1 MSEGKSRREFLRQ
14 TALGT
19 MGVSALGALAV
30 EDVAQ
35 AKESASDASD
45 GADSTATS
53 GERVTQ
59 ELPIVT
65 NYAYDTPDQTEYTCD
80 VLVIGCGFAGLNAAY
95 CARSAGADVL
105 VVDKGK
111 PGYSGL
117 SPWPGSHAFFDADMG
132 DNAEEHLLLAK
143 YCGEGCGNYAWAQA
157 WIDESKDIYERLKG
171 WGIMGSYTRAGDDG
185 NEFFQNHDYQGYH
198 EKYADQ
204 DRHMLFGKV
213 LDDNGIPYI
222 QHLMI
227 TNVIVED
234 GKAVGAVGFIVTTGD
249 IIKINAKAV
258 VMAMGSGTIFPGGF
272 PMGTNSF
279 DCEYIAYNLGL
290 PITGKESEDYHW
302 SSCYTPNSNFVEKAW
317 VYLENIWP
325 TGGGDGNKSGLDF
338 AISEASN
345 RFGSCK
351 TGINGIQYFEV
362 DPSKR
367 SNDPAPWSTPGKAG
381 SPLYGTDPDE
391 MRSGKEESGTRFPTS
406 KDTIGAPG
414 MCCHC
419 CSGVWCGYGDLDCAT
434 AIPGLYVAGDG
445 SHALQWEGDMY
456 GGYNGMTTSLVSIDG
471 SHAGTA
477 AAKYA
482 ADATLTGVS
491 DESYNA
497 AVEEIQEPYDIE
509 TGFDSSWA
517 RDILQSIMAPFWVV
531 WNKTEATLTSALT
544 QVEYIRDNVVP
555 KLYAR
560 NPHELRLVHE
570 MRHKVLASE
579 LKLRASLFRKESR
592 GFFIRMDYPGR
603 DDNYLGQVV
612 LTKGSDGTVQVNL
625 EETPDEYKTIDT
637 SLPYLD
643 RYKFFHY
650 GELKA
655 LGLTDQEDVYTLA
668 DIDQKTEA

>member
-1 MSEGKSRREFLRQ
+1 MGRSESRREFLR
-14 TALGT
+14 TA
-19 MGVSALGALAV
+19 SLGALGVSTLGAMAAGGAAV
-30 EDVAQ
+30 ADEA
-35 AKESASDASD
+35 APAGGD
-45 GADSTATS
+45 GAA
-53 GERVTQ
+53 EAPVTT

-65 NYAYDTPDQTEYTCD
+65 TYAHDDPESTEYTCD

-95 CARSAGADVL
+95 CARAAGADVL
-105 VVDKGK
+105 VADKGK
-111 PGYSGL
+111 PGYSGM

-132 DNAEEHLLLAK
+132 DNAEEHMLLAK
-143 YCGEGCGNYAWAQA
+143 YCGEGCGNYVWAQA
-157 WIDESKDIYERLKG
+157 WIDESKDIYLRLKD
-171 WGIMGSYTRAGDDG
+171 WGIMGSYTRAGDDE
-185 NEFFQNHDYQGYH
+185 NQFFQNHDYQGYR

-204 DRHMLFGKV
+204 DRHMLYGKV
-213 LDDNGIPYI
+213 LADNGIPYI
-222 QHLMI
+222 EHLMI
-227 TNVIVED
+227 TNVVVED
-234 GKAVGAVGFIVTTGD
+234 GRAVGAVGFIVTTGT
-249 IIKINAKAV
+249 IVKINAKAV

-272 PMGTNSF
+272 PMGTNTF

-302 SSCYTPNSNFVEKAW
+302 SACYAPNSNFVEKAW

-338 AISEASN
+338 AISECK
-345 RFGSCK
+345 RFGSCQ
-351 TGINGIQYFEV
+351 TGEEGISYFEASP
-362 DPSKR
+362 DR
-367 SNDPAPWSTPGKAG
+367 FTTEPAAWAVPGKAG

-391 MRSGKEESGTRFPTS
+391 MRSGKEESGTRFPGS

-445 SHALQWEGDMY
+445 SHALQWEGNMY

-477 AAKYA
+477 AAAYA
-482 ADATLTGVS
+482 ADAEPASIS
-491 DESYNA
+491 DASYDE
-497 AVEEIQEPYDIE
+497 AVAQIEEPYGIE
-509 TGFDSSWA
+509 KGFDASWA
-517 RDILQSIMAPFWVV
+517 RDILQSVMAPFWVV
-531 WNKTEATLTSALT
+531 WNKTEETLNSALA
-544 QVEYIRDNVVP
+544 QVEYMRDNVVP

-579 LKLRASLFRKESR
+579 LKLRASLYRKESR

-603 DDNYLGQVV
+603 NDDFLGQVV
-612 LTKGSDGTVQVNL
+612 LTKGEDGSVQVGFEPTP
-625 EETPDEYKTIDT
+625 EEYRTVDT
-637 SLPYLD
+637 SLDYLD

-655 LGLTDQEDVYTLA
+655 LGLTDQSAVYTLA
-668 DIDQKTEA
+668 ALEEKKEA